1 MVYLAIY
8 RKACA
13 IFANSQEDE
22 LLFCVNY
29 ANNWQDGGRRHKMTA
44 RDTLIFSGRRW
55 PGVRATGNAI
65 VVGLTASAQ
74 PYVVQ
79 LAFVASGD
87 GQQWDADRPMAFWR
101 NFAAI
106 DLTDPA
112 EALRFIARHGDPF
125 GYLDRKPA
133 GLSPPPAG
141 TNQLWPALMYA
152 LDRIAHA
159 WDPPDPNHISFIS
172 DDRGRLGVAQ
182 RALRELAPPYESG
195 LPEVEWIAH
204 GRGLVPRAQTLR
216 AFMVASAASALRRGV
231 AMKKCA
237 YCADWFELRRTDAF
251 YCSGSCQA
259 ADYKQRTMVPGA
271 TVLEIA
277 SRKRK
282 GRPHGERS

>member
-1 MVYLAIY
+1 
-8 RKACA
+8 
-13 IFANSQEDE
+13 
-22 LLFCVNY
+22 LLFCDDY
-29 ANNWQDGGRRHKMTA
+29 ANNWQDGGKRHTMTA

-55 PGVRATGNAI
+55 PGVRATENAI
-65 VVGLTASAQ
+65 VVQRWVRKSAPAE
-74 PYVVQ
+74 PYVLQ

-141 TNQLWPALMYA
+141 TNQPWLALMDA
-152 LDRIAHA
+152 LDRIADA
-159 WDPPDPNHISFIS
+159 WEPPDPNDISFIS
-172 DDRGRLGVAQ
+172 DDRGRLQVAQ
-182 RALRELAPPYESG
+182 RALRELAPPDESG
-195 LPEVEWIAH
+195 LPGVEWIAH

-259 ADYKQRTMVPGA
+259 ADYKQRAMAQGTRVFEM
-271 TVLEIA
+271 A
-277 SRKRK
+277 SHRKK
-282 GRPHGERS
+282 GRPHGKRT